1 MLEKSMLEK
10 RSQEETKIIPYGQ
23 RTLRTPEPS
32 FDAPWAVET
41 PIAGPQPSL
50 GAYWHILLRRR
61 WTVLSV
67 VAILTTLGA
76 IASFK
81 MRPIYRSTASIEV
94 DSETPQIQ
102 TLNDSY
108 QQMPMDQDFLRT
120 QIQVLKT
127 DNLAWRTI
135 EQLRLGENPIFS
147 SVKKNDG
154 NDQNYQERRKMAL
167 IHRFQRSLDV
177 ELVPGSRVVQ
187 VSFESHDPALAAR
200 VSNTL
205 VDNYLD
211 YNFREKYD
219 ATRQASGRMEQQLDE
234 LKAKVEKSQ
243 QELVDYQRKHA
254 IVDVNDKQSVVEQR
268 LGELSTQLTTAQ
280 SDRIQKEALFTQAES
295 NPAKVALLAQNELLQ
310 KLEEQ
315 RAALKREYVQALA
328 QYGPAW
334 PKVVNLQKQVDEYQ
348 SVIDKE
354 RNQVVDRLRRDYA
367 SSVTRENLLM
377 QAVGRQK
384 AELGEFN
391 KLLVEQNILRGDFET
406 NQKLYERLLE
416 HLKDAT
422 VSAGLKS
429 TNIHLV
435 DAALVPGD
443 PVRPKKL
450 LNITLALLTGLVL
463 GVSLAFLQESLD
475 HSIKGPE
482 EVEALLS
489 VPALA
494 VIPAKRTLGRQQL
507 LPVGNGKGNPLVRTN
522 GNLVLE
528 VLNHTT
534 SAVTESFR
542 ALRTATLLSVPARP
556 PQSILVTSSNAGE
569 GKTTTAVNLALTLAQ
584 QQGEVLLVDCD
595 LRKPGIAPALS
606 LGNERGLST
615 VLTGKYSLNSC
626 LQTFSG
632 LPNLSALTS
641 GPLPPNPAELLSSA
655 RMAEVLE
662 ELRRRFR
669 HIVID
674 SPPLLMVT
682 DATILATL
690 CEGVILLVESGITPR
705 KAVIRACR
713 VLQSAGAKILG
724 VALNKVDS
732 RFSGYYGSYYYG
744 GYYGNGDGKKPSRS
758 QS

>member
-1 MLEKSMLEK
+1 MLEK
-10 RSQEETKIIPYGQ
+10 RSSEETKIIPYDRRRLG
-23 RTLRTPEPS
+23 TSEPV
-32 FDAPWAVET
+32 FEAPVGLES
-41 PIAGPQPSL
+41 PIAGAQPSL

-61 WTVLSV
+61 WTILSV

-81 MRPIYRSTASIEV
+81 MKPIYRSTASVEV

-135 EQLRLGENPIFS
+135 EQLRLGENPSFAPPE
-147 SVKKNDG
+147 KTGQNDS
-154 NDQNYQERRKMAL
+154 NYTERRKMRL
-167 IHRFQRSLDV
+167 IRTFRTNLAV

-187 VSFESHDPALAAR
+187 VSFESQDPALAAR

-219 ATRQASGRMEQQLDE
+219 ATRQASGRMEEQLDE

-280 SDRIQKEALFTQAES
+280 SDRIQKEALFTQVQS
-295 NPAKVALLAQNELLQ
+295 NPDKVASLAQNELLQ

-315 RAALKREYVQALA
+315 QAGLKKEYVEALA
-328 QYGPAW
+328 QYGPAF
-334 PKVVNLQKQVDEYQ
+334 PKVVRLQKQVDEYQ
-348 SVIDKE
+348 SLIDKE

-367 SSVTRENLLM
+367 SSVTRESLLT
-377 QAVGRQK
+377 QAVSRQK
-384 AELGEFN
+384 TELGEFN

-435 DAALVPGD
+435 DSALVPSD

-450 LNITLALLTGLVL
+450 LNIALALLTGLIL
-463 GVSLAFLQESLD
+463 GVSLAFVQESFD

-494 VIPAKRTLGRQQL
+494 VIPAKRTLGRQQAQQL
-507 LPVGNGKGNPLVRTN
+507 GNGKNNSLPKTN

-534 SAVTESFR
+534 SALTESFR
-542 ALRTATLLSVPARP
+542 ALRTATLLSVPIRP
-556 PQSILVTSSNAGE
+556 PQTILVTSSNAGE
-569 GKTTTAVNLALTLAQ
+569 GKTTTAVNLALALAQ
-584 QQGEVLLVDCD
+584 QQGEVLLIDCD
-595 LRKPGIAPALS
+595 LRKPGIARALS
-606 LGNERGLST
+606 LGNERGLSN
-615 VLTGKYSLNSC
+615 VLAGRDSLEAS
-626 LQTFSG
+626 LQTFGG

-655 RMAEVLE
+655 RMGEILG
-662 ELRRRFR
+662 ELQRRFR

-682 DATILATL
+682 DGTILSTL
-690 CEGVILLVESGITPR
+690 ADGVILVVESGLTPR
-705 KAVIRACR
+705 KAVLRSCR
-713 VLQSAGAKILG
+713 VLQGAGARILG
-724 VALNKVDS
+724 VALNKVDL
-732 RFSGYYGSYYYG
+732 RYDGYYGSYYYG
-744 GYYGNGDGKKPSRS
+744 GYYGNGDRKKPSRS
-758 QS
+758 ES

>member
-1 MLEKSMLEK
+1 MLEK
-10 RSQEETKIIPYGQ
+10 RSSEDTKIIPYDRRRLG
-23 RTLRTPEPS
+23 TSEPV
-32 FDAPWAVET
+32 FEAPIGLET
-41 PIAGPQPSL
+41 PIAAPQPSL

-61 WTVLSV
+61 WTILSV

-76 IASFK
+76 IASFRMK
-81 MRPIYRSTASIEV
+81 PIYRSTASVEV

-127 DNLAWRTI
+127 DSLAWRTI
-135 EQLRLGENPIFS
+135 EQLRLGENPSFS
-147 SVKKNDG
+147 PPEKNG
-154 NDQNYQERRKMAL
+154 QNDSNYTERRKMRL
-167 IHRFQRSLDV
+167 IRTFRTNLAV

-187 VSFESHDPALAAR
+187 VSFESQDPALAAR

-219 ATRQASGRMEQQLDE
+219 ATRQASGRMEEQLDE

-280 SDRIQKEALFTQAES
+280 SDRIQKEALFTQVQS
-295 NPAKVALLAQNELLQ
+295 NPDKVASLAQNELLQ

-315 RAALKREYVQALA
+315 QAGLKKEYVEGLA
-328 QYGPAW
+328 QYGPAF
-334 PKVVNLQKQVDEYQ
+334 PKVVRLQKQVDEYQ
-348 SVIDKE
+348 SLIDKE

-367 SSVTRENLLM
+367 SSVTRENLLT
-377 QAVGRQK
+377 QAVSRQK
-384 AELGEFN
+384 TELGEFN

-435 DAALVPGD
+435 DSALVPSD

-450 LNITLALLTGLVL
+450 LNIALALLTGLIL
-463 GVSLAFLQESLD
+463 GVSLAFVQESFD

-494 VIPAKRTLGRQQL
+494 VIPAKRSLGRQQAQQL
-507 LPVGNGKGNPLVRTN
+507 GNGKTKFLARTN

-534 SAVTESFR
+534 SALTESFR
-542 ALRTATLLSVPARP
+542 ALRTATLLSVPIRP
-556 PQSILVTSSNAGE
+556 PQTILVTSSNAGE
-569 GKTTTAVNLALTLAQ
+569 GKTTTAVNLALALAQ

-595 LRKPGIAPALS
+595 LRKPGIARALS
-606 LGNERGLST
+606 LASEKGLST
-615 VLTGKYSLNSC
+615 VLTGRDALDASL
-626 LQTFSG
+626 QAFSG
-632 LPNLSALTS
+632 LPNLWALTA

-655 RMAEVLE
+655 RMGEILGD
-662 ELRRRFR
+662 LQRRFR

-682 DATILATL
+682 DGTILSTL
-690 CEGVILLVESGITPR
+690 ADGVILVVESGLTPR
-705 KAVIRACR
+705 KAVMRSCR
-713 VLQSAGAKILG
+713 VLQGAGARILG
-724 VALNKVDS
+724 VALNKVDL
-732 RFSGYYGSYYYG
+732 RYGGYYGSYYYG

-758 QS
+758 ES

>member
-1 MLEKSMLEK
+1 MLEK
-10 RSQEETKIIPYGQ
+10 RSSEDTKIIPYDRRRLG
-23 RTLRTPEPS
+23 TSEPV
-32 FDAPWAVET
+32 FEAPIGLET
-41 PIAGPQPSL
+41 PIAAPQPSL

-61 WTVLSV
+61 WTILSV
-67 VAILTTLGA
+67 VAILATLGA
-76 IASFK
+76 IASFRMK
-81 MRPIYRSTASIEV
+81 PIYRSTASVEV

-127 DNLAWRTI
+127 DSLAWRTI
-135 EQLRLGENPIFS
+135 EQLRLGENPSFAAPE
-147 SVKKNDG
+147 KT
-154 NDQNYQERRKMAL
+154 DQNDSNYAERRKMRL
-167 IHRFQRSLDV
+167 IRTFRTNLAV

-187 VSFESHDPALAAR
+187 VSFESQDPALAAR

-219 ATRQASGRMEQQLDE
+219 ATRQASGRMEEQLDE

-280 SDRIQKEALFTQAES
+280 SDRIQKEALFTQVQS
-295 NPAKVALLAQNELLQ
+295 NPDKVASLAQNELLQ

-315 RAALKREYVQALA
+315 QAGLKKEYVEALA
-328 QYGPAW
+328 QYGPAF
-334 PKVVNLQKQVDEYQ
+334 PKVVRLQKQVDEYQ
-348 SVIDKE
+348 SLIDKE
-354 RNQVVDRLRRDYA
+354 RNQVVGRLRRDYA
-367 SSVTRENLLM
+367 SSVTRESLLT
-377 QAVGRQK
+377 QAVSRQK
-384 AELGEFN
+384 TELGEFN
-391 KLLVEQNILRGDFET
+391 KLLVEQNILRGDFES

-435 DAALVPGD
+435 DSALVPSD

-450 LNITLALLTGLVL
+450 LNIALALLTGLIL
-463 GVSLAFLQESLD
+463 GVSLAFVQESFD

-494 VIPAKRTLGRQQL
+494 VIPAKRTLGRQQAQQL
-507 LPVGNGKGNPLVRTN
+507 GNGKSKFLARTN

-534 SAVTESFR
+534 SALTESFR
-542 ALRTATLLSVPARP
+542 ALRTATLLSVPIRP
-556 PQSILVTSSNAGE
+556 PQTILVTSSNAGE
-569 GKTTTAVNLALTLAQ
+569 GKTTTAVNLALALAQ

-595 LRKPGIAPALS
+595 LRKPGIARALS
-606 LGNERGLST
+606 LASEKGLST
-615 VLTGKYSLNSC
+615 VLTGRDALDASL
-626 LQTFSG
+626 QAFSG
-632 LPNLSALTS
+632 LPNLWALTA

-655 RMAEVLE
+655 RMGEILGD
-662 ELRRRFR
+662 LQRRFR

-682 DATILATL
+682 DGTILSTL
-690 CEGVILLVESGITPR
+690 ADGVILVVESGLTPR
-705 KAVIRACR
+705 KAVMRSCR
-713 VLQSAGAKILG
+713 VLQGAGARILG
-724 VALNKVDS
+724 VALNKVDL
-732 RFSGYYGSYYYG
+732 RYGGYYGSYYYG

-758 QS
+758 ES

>member
-1 MLEKSMLEK
+1 MLEK
-10 RSQEETKIIPYGQ
+10 RSSEDTKIIPYDRRRLG
-23 RTLRTPEPS
+23 TSEPV
-32 FDAPWAVET
+32 FEAPVGLET
-41 PIAGPQPSL
+41 PIAAPQPSL

-61 WTVLSV
+61 WTILSV

-76 IASFK
+76 IASFRMK
-81 MRPIYRSTASIEV
+81 PIYRSTASVEV

-127 DNLAWRTI
+127 DSLAWRTI
-135 EQLRLGENPIFS
+135 EQLRLGENPSFALPE
-147 SVKKNDG
+147 KAGQNDS
-154 NDQNYQERRKMAL
+154 NYAERRKMRL
-167 IHRFQRSLDV
+167 IRRFRNDLAV

-187 VSFESHDPALAAR
+187 VSFESQDPALAAR

-219 ATRQASGRMEQQLDE
+219 ATRQASGRMEEQLDE

-280 SDRIQKEALFTQAES
+280 SDRIQKEALFTQVQS
-295 NPAKVALLAQNELLQ
+295 NPDKVASLAQNELLQ

-315 RAALKREYVQALA
+315 QAGLKKEYVEALA
-328 QYGPAW
+328 QYGPAF
-334 PKVVNLQKQVDEYQ
+334 PKVVRLQKQVDEYQ
-348 SVIDKE
+348 SLIDKE

-367 SSVTRENLLM
+367 SSVTRESLLT
-377 QAVGRQK
+377 QAVSRQK
-384 AELGEFN
+384 TELGEFN

-435 DAALVPGD
+435 DSALVPSD

-450 LNITLALLTGLVL
+450 LNIALALLSGLIL
-463 GVSLAFLQESLD
+463 GVSLAFVQESFD

-494 VIPAKRTLGRQQL
+494 VIPAKRTLGRQQVQQL
-507 LPVGNGKGNPLVRTN
+507 GNGKTKSKPFARTN

-534 SAVTESFR
+534 SALTESFR
-542 ALRTATLLSVPARP
+542 ALRTATLLSVPIRP
-556 PQSILVTSSNAGE
+556 PQTILVTSSNAGE
-569 GKTTTAVNLALTLAQ
+569 GKTTTAVNLALAFAQ
-584 QQGEVLLVDCD
+584 QQGEVLLIDCD
-595 LRKPGIAPALS
+595 LRKPGVARALS
-606 LGNERGLST
+606 LENERGLSN
-615 VLTGKYSLNSC
+615 VLAGRDPLESSL
-626 LQTFSG
+626 QRFEG

-655 RMAEVLE
+655 RMAEILG
-662 ELRRRFR
+662 ELQRRFR

-682 DATILATL
+682 DGTILSTL
-690 CEGVILLVESGITPR
+690 ADGVILVVESGLTPR
-705 KAVIRACR
+705 KAVMRSCR

-724 VALNKVDS
+724 VALNKVDL
-732 RFSGYYGSYYYG
+732 RYDGYYGPYYYG

-758 QS
+758 ES

>member
-1 MLEKSMLEK
+1 MLEK
-10 RSQEETKIIPYGQ
+10 RSSEETKIIPYDRRRLG
-23 RTLRTPEPS
+23 TPEPV
-32 FDAPWAVET
+32 FEAPIGIEA
-41 PIAGPQPSL
+41 PIAAPQPSI

-61 WTVLSV
+61 WTILSV

-81 MRPIYRSTASIEV
+81 MKPIYRSTASVEV

-127 DNLAWRTI
+127 DSLAWRTI
-135 EQLRLGENPIFS
+135 EQLRLGENPSFAPAE
-147 SVKKNDG
+147 KTGQNDS
-154 NDQNYQERRKMAL
+154 NYAERRKMRL
-167 IHRFQRSLDV
+167 IRTFRTNLAV

-187 VSFESHDPALAAR
+187 VSFESQDPALAAK

-219 ATRQASGRMEQQLDE
+219 ATRQASGRMEEQLDE

-280 SDRIQKEALFTQAES
+280 SDRIQKEALFTQVQS
-295 NPAKVALLAQNELLQ
+295 NPDKVASLAQNELLQ

-315 RAALKREYVQALA
+315 QAGLKKEYVEALA
-328 QYGPAW
+328 QYGPAF
-334 PKVVNLQKQVDEYQ
+334 PKVVRLQKQVDEYQ
-348 SVIDKE
+348 SLIDKE
-354 RNQVVDRLRRDYA
+354 RNQVVNRLQRDYA
-367 SSVTRENLLM
+367 SSVTRENLLT
-377 QAVGRQK
+377 QAVSRQK
-384 AELGEFN
+384 TELGEFN

-435 DAALVPGD
+435 DSALVPSD

-450 LNITLALLTGLVL
+450 LNIALALLTGLIL
-463 GVSLAFLQESLD
+463 GVSLAFVQESFD

-494 VIPAKRTLGRQQL
+494 VIPAKRTLGRQQSPQL
-507 LPVGNGKGNPLVRTN
+507 GNEKNKLARTN

-534 SAVTESFR
+534 SALTESFR
-542 ALRTATLLSVPARP
+542 ALRTATLLSVPIRP
-556 PQSILVTSSNAGE
+556 PQTILVTSSNAGE
-569 GKTTTAVNLALTLAQ
+569 GKTTTAVNLALALAQ

-595 LRKPGIAPALS
+595 LRKPGIARALS
-606 LGNERGLST
+606 LASEKGLST
-615 VLTGKYSLNSC
+615 VLTGTDTLDASL
-626 LQTFSG
+626 QAFSA
-632 LPNLSALTS
+632 LPNLWALTA

-655 RMAEVLE
+655 RMGEILAELQ
-662 ELRRRFR
+662 RRFR

-682 DATILATL
+682 DGTILSTL
-690 CEGVILLVESGITPR
+690 ADGVILVVESGLTPR
-705 KAVIRACR
+705 KAVMRSCR
-713 VLQSAGAKILG
+713 VLQSAGARILG
-724 VALNKVDS
+724 VALNKVDL
-732 RFSGYYGSYYYG
+732 RYDGYYGSYYYG

-758 QS
+758 ES